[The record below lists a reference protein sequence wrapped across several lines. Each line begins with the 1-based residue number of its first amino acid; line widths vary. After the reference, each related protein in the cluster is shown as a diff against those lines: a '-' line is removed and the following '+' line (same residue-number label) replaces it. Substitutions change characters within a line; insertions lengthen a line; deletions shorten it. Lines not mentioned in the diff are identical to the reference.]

1 MLLTATLALALQSAA
16 APSPSADVLHLVRLT
31 GARAL
36 TAAALLEVDVAERG
50 TTPDGAPWIDVL
62 ATDDERRTFARLGLD
77 WRTTV
82 EDLAAFYAGRLGTPG
97 YARGLGTGAW
107 LQPPFAMGS
116 TGGYYTFAEVVSV
129 LDQMAAA
136 YPQLVA
142 PKVSLGATL
151 EGRAIWMVKLSDNP
165 LVDEG
170 EPELRIDAMH
180 HAREP
185 QSMQTT
191 LFFMSWLLENYG
203 TDPLATYLIDERELY
218 CVPCVNPDGYEYNRA
233 TNPGGGGL
241 WRKNRRDN
249 GNGTFGVD
257 LNRNYPFQWG
267 YDTNGSSTN
276 PSSETYRGTAPAS
289 EPEVQRMVAFLAARD
304 FATALSV
311 HTYSNLWLAPFGY
324 APLLPTNHGDYQE
337 LGALATAVNGYVF
350 GPASTTLYL
359 ANGGTVD
366 QDHGI
371 HGTMSW
377 TPEIGSSSDGFWPAQ
392 ARIVPLAE
400 ENLVAFQRTAL
411 AAGTWVRPTGVTF
424 TDLGDGDGAF
434 EPGERVGVTVV
445 ARSSGR
451 LGAANVGLALSSSS
465 PFVVVS
471 DGSAAGA
478 PVAAFDDVVQL
489 DALTLDLAP
498 GTPVGTVIPL
508 EVTVTAG
515 GFALAL
521 AGTIDVGSAVTIAAW
536 DFEAASDE
544 GWALGVPSNAS
555 SGHWVRVDPVGT
567 LAQPEDDHTPTGTR
581 CFVTGQGLV
590 GGALGDNDVDGGST
604 TLVSPRFDLAGVNGP
619 TLTYWRW
626 YSNDTGGAP
635 NADVFEVSVSTDDG
649 ATWTLAERVGPAGA
663 GTSGGW
669 ELVELDLAAL
679 VTPTDLMRV
688 RFVASDLGTGSII
701 EAAVDDVVVRGFLG
715 CTSPERYCVAAP
727 NHWGPGAS
735 IDWSGSPSL
744 AADDL
749 VLEVTG
755 ANVSGFGLFFRGT
768 TRAQVPSG
776 NGFLCVGGTTSR
788 LPVVA
793 TDAAGAASFA
803 LDLGSFVP
811 ALAAGDVLHFQFW
824 YRDIGGAGWNDSDA
838 LEVTFCD

>member
-1 MLLTATLALALQSAA
+1 MLLTVALAFALQTPATP
-16 APSPSADVLHLVRLT
+16 APSAEALHLVRLT

-36 TAAALLEVDVAERG
+36 TAAALLDVDVAERG
-50 TTPDGAPWIDVL
+50 ATPSGAPWIDVV
-62 ATDDERRTFARLGLD
+62 ATDAERRAFARLGLD
-77 WRTTV
+77 WRTTT
-82 EDLAAFYAGRLGTPG
+82 EDLAAFYASRLGAPG
-97 YARGLGTGAW
+97 YARGLGVGAW

-116 TGGYYTFAEVVSV
+116 TGGYYTFAEVASV

-142 PKVSLGATL
+142 PKVSIGATL
-151 EGRAIWMVKLSDNP
+151 EGRDIWMVKLSDNP

-170 EPELRIDAMH
+170 EPEVRIDAMH

-191 LFFMSWLLENYG
+191 LYFMSWLLESYG
-203 TDPLATYLIDERELY
+203 TDPLATYLLNERELY

-267 YDTNGSSTN
+267 YNTSGSSTN
-276 PSSETYRGTAPAS
+276 PSAETYRGAAPAS
-289 EPEVQRMVAFLAARD
+289 EPEVQHMVAFLASRD

-324 APLLPTNHGDYQE
+324 DSVLPTNHADYQE
-337 LGALATAVNGYVF
+337 LGALATAVNGYVY
-350 GPASTTLYL
+350 GPISTTLYL

-366 QDHGI
+366 QDHGL

-392 ARIVPLAE
+392 TRIVPLAE
-400 ENLVAFQRTAL
+400 ENLLAFQRTLL

-424 TDLGDGDGAF
+424 TDLGDGDGSF
-434 EPGERVGVTVV
+434 EPGERVGVTVS

-451 LGAANVGLALSSSS
+451 LGAASVGLSLASAS
-465 PFVVVS
+465 PSVVIS

-478 PVAAFDDVVQL
+478 PVAAFADVVQL

-498 GTPVGTVIPL
+498 GTPVGALIPL
-508 EVTVTAG
+508 EVSVTAG
-515 GFALAL
+515 GFSVALQVTL
-521 AGTIDVGSAVTIAAW
+521 EVGSAMTIAAW
-536 DFEAASDE
+536 DFEAPTDE
-544 GWALGVPSNAS
+544 GWALGLPNDATT
-555 SGHWVRVDPVGT
+555 GHWVRVDPVGT
-567 LAQPEDDHTPTGTR
+567 LAQPEDDHTSSGTR
-581 CFVTGQGLV
+581 CFVTGQGLP

-604 TLVSPRFDLAGVNGP
+604 TLVSPPFDLVGVNGP
-619 TLTYWRW
+619 SLSYWRW

-635 NADVFEVSVSTDDG
+635 NADVFDVSVSADDG
-649 ATWTLAERVGPAGA
+649 ATWTLLERVGPAGA

-669 ELVELDLAAL
+669 ELVDVDLAA
-679 VTPTDLMRV
+679 VITPTDRMRV

-701 EAAVDDVVVRGFLG
+701 EAALDDVAVRGFVG
-715 CTSPERYCVAAP
+715 CTAPERYCVGAP
-727 NHWGPGAS
+727 NHWGPGAR
-735 IDWSGSPSL
+735 IGWSGTPSL

-749 VLEVTG
+749 VLEVTD
-755 ANVSGFGLFFRGT
+755 ANPSGFGLFFLGT

-776 NGFLCVGGTTSR
+776 NGTLCVGGTTAR
-788 LPVVA
+788 LPVVV
-793 TDAAGAASFA
+793 TDPTGAASFA
-803 LDLGSFVP
+803 LDLASFTPV
-811 ALAAGDVLHFQFW
+811 LAAGDVLRFQFW